1 MRRAATNLFAL
12 TPALA
17 GLFGAGLLG
26 GCATTAS
33 RMTVKAPAAVVEPQP
48 EWAGLA
54 TPADYARLAN
64 LPQVFAQARAAVPG
78 TRAKLLAAETALV
91 DPAAAQ
97 LAPELPPGP
106 YHCRLVR
113 FGGRA
118 RFATFKPDF
127 CYVETAR
134 NAAGKSGVSFTKQTA
149 TRGGTLPEGW
159 IYPDGERR
167 QVFLGAVKRKGETA
181 PRRYGDDPGHDLAGV
196 IERVSPFRWRLIL
209 ARAEAGATLDLYEL
223 VPVTPKVPG
232 ATAAIPS

>member
-1 MRRAATNLFAL
+1 MRRAATILFAL

-17 GLFGAGLLG
+17 GMLG
-26 GCATTAS
+26 GCATTAAGRVS
-33 RMTVKAPAAVVEPQP
+33 VKAPAAVVEPQP

-54 TPADYARLAN
+54 TPADYARLTA
-64 LPQVFAQARAAVPG
+64 LPKLFAQARAAVPG

-113 FGGRA
+113 FGGKA
-118 RFATFKPDF
+118 RFTTFKPDF
-127 CYVETAR
+127 CYVETAQT
-134 NAAGKSGVSFTKQTA
+134 AAGKSGMSFTKQTA
-149 TRGGTLPEGW
+149 SQGGTLPEGW

-167 QVFLGAVKRKGETA
+167 QVFLGATKRKGDTTA
-181 PRRYGDDPGHDLAGV
+181 RRYGDDPGHDLAGV
-196 IERVSPFRWRLIL
+196 IERVSPFRWRLVL

-223 VPVTPKVPG
+223 VPVTPTVPG
-232 ATAAIPS
+232 AKATVPGA